1 MLHLM
6 LGERHGAY
14 PAPGSWHLAPWHLA
28 PLALAPGA
36 SVPLGNFCD
45 L

>member
-6 LGERHGAY
+6 LGERHGGY
-14 PAPGSWHLAPWHLA
+14 PARPRQ
-28 PLALAPGA
+28 LAPGA
-36 SVPLGNFCD
+36 SVPLANSCG